1 MQLLVT
7 GASGLVGAALSRALH
22 DRGDTVIGV
31 SRRPERRGRGMIRWI
46 GWDDLPA
53 AIEDVDAAVHLAGA
67 GVVAKRWSAARKRTL
82 RESRIDTA
90 QQLVAAIN
98 GAANPPGV
106 LVSASAVGYYGPRGD
121 DELDEDS
128 PAGSDFLATLCR
140 DWEAAA
146 AVADCR
152 VVRARIGVVLSRQGG
167 ALPQMLLPFKLGL
180 GGPIG
185 RGRHWFSWV
194 HIDDVVGAL
203 LHAVDDA
210 GVRDAINVT
219 APAPLTNMDFSK
231 ALGRALH
238 RPALVPVPPLLLELR
253 FGEGAAIL
261 TAGQR
266 VIPRRTVAA
275 GYQFQYGQID
285 DALANLL
292 A

>member
-1 MQLLVT
+1 MQLLIT
-7 GASGLVGAALSRALH
+7 GASGLVGTALSRALR

-31 SRRPERRGRGMIRWI
+31 SRRPERRSEGVVRWV
-46 GWDDLPA
+46 GWDDLPTA
-53 AIEDVDAAVHLAGA
+53 VEDAEAVLRWAGA
-67 GVVAKRWSAARKRTL
+67 GVAAKRWSAARKRTL
-82 RESRIDTA
+82 RASRIDTA
-90 QQLVAAIN
+90 QRLVTAIN
-98 GAANPPGV
+98 GAAHPPGV

-121 DELDEDS
+121 EELDEDS
-128 PAGSDFLATLCR
+128 PVGSDFLAMLCR

-146 AVADCR
+146 GVVDCR
-152 VVRARIGVVLSRQGG
+152 VVRARLGVVLSGQGG
-167 ALPQMLLPFKLGL
+167 ALPQMRLPFKLGL

-210 GVRDAINVT
+210 SVRDAINVT
-219 APAPLTNMDFSK
+219 APIPLTHMDFST

-238 RPALVPVPPLLLELR
+238 RPAIVPVPPLLLGLR

-261 TAGQR
+261 TSGQR
-266 VIPRRTVAA
+266 VVPRRIVAS
-275 GYQFQYGQID
+275 GYQFQYEQID